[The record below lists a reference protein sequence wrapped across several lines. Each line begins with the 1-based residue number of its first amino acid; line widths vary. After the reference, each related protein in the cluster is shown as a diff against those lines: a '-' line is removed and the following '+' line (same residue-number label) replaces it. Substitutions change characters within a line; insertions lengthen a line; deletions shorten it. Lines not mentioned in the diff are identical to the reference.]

1 MLDDTPRKANRPR
14 LALESVPFE
23 ETYPD
28 EPPAPPL
35 GDLVSRD
42 AERKDAARRYWLRH
56 PVEGTVNRIF
66 HELLRFTP
74 CDVTSG
80 VGAALSPFAY
90 RRYRDRKFARRI
102 ARNLKTL
109 APDLCD
115 TEAHHEASL
124 KTWWRN
130 IGRTIAEFSSVNRLR
145 PEGRITVEGEEN
157 LEAARAMGGPLI
169 FVSMHLATWEAIFAA
184 VQLDL
189 APPNIGPFQ
198 PEPNRFTNRIVYNSR
213 KRRNQYLFPP
223 GQRSAY
229 RLHRLLAGGGAAS
242 MTIFI
247 DEVRDNQVHLP
258 LFGRKPPDKG
268 NAVVAIKLA
277 NASGGTLVPVY
288 MTREKGARFRLHIL
302 PPLPKRPALG
312 TPYPLPGT
320 ILKFNEVF
328 EPVVLENI
336 RQWYMLAEL
345 RLPKHQ
351 MA

>member
-1 MLDDTPRKANRPR
+1 MPGDTPQKPDRPR
-14 LALESVPFE
+14 LVLDAISFE
-23 ETYPD
+23 ETRPQ

-35 GDLVSRD
+35 RDLFSGDP
-42 AERKDAARRYWLRH
+42 ERELRARRHWLRH

-66 HELLRFTP
+66 HEFLRIAP

-80 VGAALSPFAY
+80 IGAALSPFAY
-90 RRYRDRKFARRI
+90 RRYKDRNFARRI

-109 APDLCD
+109 APGLCD
-115 TEAHHEASL
+115 TEEHHEASL
-124 KTWWRN
+124 RSWWRN
-130 IGRTIAEFSSVNRLR
+130 IGRTIAEFSSVNRLW
-145 PEGRITVEGEEN
+145 PEGRIAIEGADN
-157 LEAARAMGGPLI
+157 LETARASGEPLI

-184 VQLDL
+184 VQLEI

-198 PEPNRFTNRIVYNSR
+198 PEPSRFTNRIVYESR

-229 RLHRLLAGGGAAS
+229 RLHRLLTGGGAAS

-258 LFGRKPPDKG
+258 LFGRKPPKKG
-268 NAVVAIKLA
+268 NAVVAVKLA

-288 MTREKGARFRLHIL
+288 LTREQSARFRLHIL
-302 PPLPKRPALG
+302 PPLLKQPDPE

-320 ILKFNEVF
+320 ISALNRIF
-328 EPVVLENI
+328 EPLVLANI
-336 RQWYMLAEL
+336 RHWYMLAEL
-345 RLPKHQ
+345 RLPKHRK
-351 MA
+351 A